1 MTYQILLVTMPY
13 TINALYEPC
22 SLTQTDRLIES
33 HKQLCR
39 KLEIVKELSTKL
51 VLRTINVKFRL
62 DRLVENCEEDATTIQ
77 YGAEPLKSRI
87 CYAAC
92 CKLKFVVVR

>member
-33 HKQLCR
+33 HKQ
-39 KLEIVKELSTKL
+39 LSTKL